1 MHVHEKS
8 TYASRVNFRT
18 ASMIHPAESDDEEEK
33 EEDTDKAVAVKDDP
47 QFTIAVTRGE
57 CYLKTICSSIT
68 ICVYSS
74 LITICAFSSQ

>member
-1 MHVHEKS
+1 MVCVLQERIRQRKLHVHEKS

-18 ASMIHPAESDDEEEK
+18 ASMIHPAESDDEDEK

-57 CYLKTICSSIT
+57 GLFQNYT
-68 ICVYSS
+68 Y
-74 LITICAFSSQ
+74 